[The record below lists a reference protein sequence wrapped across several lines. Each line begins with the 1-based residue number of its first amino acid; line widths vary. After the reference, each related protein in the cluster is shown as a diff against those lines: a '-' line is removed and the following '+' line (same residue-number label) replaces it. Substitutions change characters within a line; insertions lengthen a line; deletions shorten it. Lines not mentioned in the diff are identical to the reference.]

1 MTAISIKNPSGYPKG
16 LKDKQLEIMEVF
28 TFGCVRRLA
37 MRCIRFFRM
46 IYTIFPYDLHDFSV
60 FRNAAALGSSPATA
74 LRHTLHRSAP
84 WSPPAPR
91 DEALLF
97 VLSCWLRLLFNG
109 EATTS
114 NGGTRLYRLLS
125 GAGDR
130 RLRHTGD
137 MGHNRRYRVG
147 ACLAVRSPAS
157 EHPRTESRKLGHWS
171 PCARGH

>member
-1 MTAISIKNPSGYPKG
+1 
-16 LKDKQLEIMEVF
+16 
-28 TFGCVRRLA
+28 
-37 MRCIRFFRM
+37 M
-46 IYTIFPYDLHDFSV
+46 IYTIFPYSV
-60 FRNAAALGSSPATA
+60 TQPLWVHPQQLRCAILSIDPPLGR
-74 LRHTLHRSAP
+74 LQR
-84 WSPPAPR
+84 R

-97 VLSCWLRLLFNG
+97 VLGCWLRLLFNG
-109 EATTS
+109 EATTG